1 METYFVLDLGR
12 KGFEQVI
19 LEVAAAIKEHGQPD
33 DIVFDRQGS
42 WMIARFLRAPSA
54 QLTMWKA
61 NYAMNPLSRGKE
73 KNAK

>member
-19 LEVAAAIKEHGQPD
+19 L
-33 DIVFDRQGS
+33 
-42 WMIARFLRAPSA
+42 WMIARFLRAPSAPSA